1 MSSFRSQHRGLAGQP
16 NFLFWKLGIARL
28 RYVTVFSIIRSGK
41 MCICGRASFRE
52 GPSFTRGTGK
62 QEKPVQRKRKK
73 EKVARGE
80 VTWP

>member
-1 MSSFRSQHRGLAGQP
+1 MC
-16 NFLFWKLGIARL
+16 
-28 RYVTVFSIIRSGK
+28 VF
-41 MCICGRASFRE
+41 GRASFRE

-62 QEKPVQRKRKK
+62 QEKPVQRKRKN